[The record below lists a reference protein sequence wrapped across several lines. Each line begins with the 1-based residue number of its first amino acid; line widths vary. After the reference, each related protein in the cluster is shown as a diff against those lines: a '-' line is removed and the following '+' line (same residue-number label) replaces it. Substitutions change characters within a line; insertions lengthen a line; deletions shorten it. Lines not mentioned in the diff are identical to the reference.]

1 MAMTLSGAI
10 RADLSLNATNAFDL
24 ANGSVP
30 LRNTQTQTISSTA
43 ATVTCNLIYQVEGT
57 LIANAT
63 DNIDLDSVLFDYWGD
78 ALDYDEVYAIY
89 FRNTTTGAGA
99 GESIIAIGANGTPF
113 PWFFGNPIACII
125 NVEPGGFVLSSAG
138 VDAGW
143 ACGAGAT
150 DILDIDNTDGAN
162 SATYELII
170 IGKE

>member
-10 RADLSLNATNAFDL
+10 RSDLSLNATNAFDL

-30 LRNTQTQTISSTA
+30 LRNKQTQTISSTA
-43 ATVTCNLIYQVEGT
+43 ATLTCNLIYQVEGT
-57 LIANAT
+57 LGLAGV

-89 FRNTTTGAGA
+89 IRNTTTGAGA
-99 GESIIAIGANGTPF
+99 GESILSVGANATPF
-113 PWFFGNPIACII
+113 PWCFGNPAACT
-125 NVEPGGFVLSSAG
+125 VEISPGGFVLSSAG

-143 ACGAGAT
+143 AVGAGAT
-150 DILDIDNTDGAN
+150 DILDITNLDAAN
-162 SATYELII
+162 AATYEIVI